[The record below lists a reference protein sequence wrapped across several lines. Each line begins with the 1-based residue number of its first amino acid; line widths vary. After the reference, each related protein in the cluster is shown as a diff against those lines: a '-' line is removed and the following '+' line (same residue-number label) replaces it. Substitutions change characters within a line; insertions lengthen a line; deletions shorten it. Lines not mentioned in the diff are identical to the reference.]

1 MKSNKFKRLL
11 IIPAIL
17 IGVGI
22 FVIQKKNSSEPVR
35 LPVEE
40 RATTVRVISVPQTAV
55 FPHLTATGNVQ
66 PSQVWSAVSQ
76 VSGKIIELH
85 PRLKK
90 GALIKANEILLKID
104 PSDYQLAITQAE
116 TEIEAAKVQLAQ
128 IDMQESNARASL
140 AIERQALKIAES
152 DLKRQKRL
160 LAKNS
165 VSHSEY
171 EKDQRNL
178 LAQKQRAQTY
188 LNSIN
193 LYPVERQRLHAE
205 LAKLDTQL
213 SIAKLNLE
221 RATVTMPFNSRIAEV
236 NVEYQQF
243 VGQGKLMVVAD
254 GIDKAEVSVQIPMGR
269 LFNLV
274 HTDAG
279 FNAAGANS
287 TEMGK
292 LLGISARVLL
302 RQNNYLID
310 WDARVARISG
320 ALDPRTR
327 TVGVIIEVDQP
338 YERVQ
343 PGKRPPLVKGL
354 FVDVELYGRPHVN
367 SIVIP
372 LSALHDQDVYIVNAE
387 NRLERRSITTGISG
401 SDYVVVKDGL
411 KSGEQ
416 IVLSYLAP
424 AIDGMLLKTVDD
436 TQALNQLLSSVS
448 GSIKP

>member
-1 MKSNKFKRLL
+1 LR
-11 IIPAIL
+11 P
-17 IGVGI
+17 
-22 FVIQKKNSSEPVR
+22 
-35 LPVEE
+35 
-40 RATTVRVISVPQTAV
+40 
-55 FPHLTATGNVQ
+55 
-66 PSQVWSAVSQ
+66 
-76 VSGKIIELH
+76 
-85 PRLKK
+85 PRY
-90 GALIKANEILLKID
+90 NWHR
-104 PSDYQLAITQAE
+104 S
-116 TEIEAAKVQLAQ
+116 
-128 IDMQESNARASL
+128 SNARASL
-140 AIERQALKIAES
+140 AIERQALKIAEG
-152 DLKRQKRL
+152 DLKRQQRL

-193 LYPVERQRLHAE
+193 LYPVERKRLHAE

-221 RATVTMPFNSRIAEV
+221 RATVTMPFNGRIAEV

-254 GIDKAEVSVQIPMGR
+254 GIDRAEVSVQIPMGR

-274 HTDAG
+274 YTDAV
-279 FNAAGANS
+279 FNTADADN

-302 RQNNYLID
+302 RQNNLLID

-327 TVGVIIEVDQP
+327 TVGVIIEVDKP

-343 PGKRPPLVKGL
+343 PGKRPPLMKGL

-372 LSALHDQDVYIVNAE
+372 LSALHDQEVYVVNAE
-387 NRLERRSITTGISG
+387 NRLERRNITTGISG

-424 AIDGMLLKTVDD
+424 AIDGMLLKAVDD